1 MLLTIASTTR
11 SGEVIFAVGL
21 AVLFLADD
29 VTVSIICPGFR
40 TLVPRSPKDAY
51 TQSFLGPRP
60 ALSRVAAMI
69 NATFGRLPTR
79 QIQSAMAPKR
89 HPSIRWAAPS
99 P

>member
-21 AVLFLADD
+21 AALFLTATRRLADD

-40 TLVPRSPKDAY
+40 TLVPRSPKDAS
-51 TQSFLGPRP
+51 TQSFPVPVLLYP
-60 ALSRVAAMI
+60 ASPLI

-79 QIQSAMAPKR
+79 QIQGATAPKR
-89 HPSIRWAAPS
+89 HPSIR
-99 P
+99 